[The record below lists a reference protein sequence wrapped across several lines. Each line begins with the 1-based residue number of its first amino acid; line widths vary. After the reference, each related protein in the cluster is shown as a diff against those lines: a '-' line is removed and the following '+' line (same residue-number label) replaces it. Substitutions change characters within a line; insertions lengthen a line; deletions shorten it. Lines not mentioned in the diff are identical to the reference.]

1 MFKRNQ
7 IKIKKIPLLLTL
19 FLFTAV
25 MGQIVSEERSVSEF
39 DKIVLSGSGEVILTQ
54 ESVERLTIEAEK
66 DILPYLVTEIRGR
79 TLYLGKKKH
88 NWKRGHW
95 FDGHGKIKYYVSMK
109 TIQGISISGSGSVN
123 SQNIDTDRIKIGIS
137 GSGNIDVKA
146 IRSDKIDLRISG
158 SGDCQLAGNVN
169 NQVVKISGSGSYLAP
184 DLVSQRTKINIS
196 GSGKAT
202 VQVEEE
208 LDVRISGS
216 GSIRYSGNPQDLSL
230 ASSGSGK
237 MKKIRSN

>member
-1 MFKRNQ
+1 MSMKNPIN
-7 IKIKKIPLLLTL
+7 IKQIPLLFTL
-19 FLFTAV
+19 FLSTAV
-25 MGQIVSEERSVSEF
+25 MGQMVSEERPVSGF
-39 DKIVLSGSGEVILTQ
+39 DEIVLSGSGEVILTQ
-54 ESVERLTIEAEK
+54 DAVERLTIEAEK
-66 DILPYLVTEIRGR
+66 DVLPYLDTEVRGR

-95 FDGHGKIKYYVSMK
+95 FDGHEKIKYYVSMK
-109 TIQGISISGSGSVN
+109 TIHGISISGSGSIN
-123 SQNIDTDRIKIGIS
+123 SQNIDTDRIEIAIS
-137 GSGNIDVKA
+137 GSGDIDVKA

-158 SGDCQLAGNVN
+158 SGDCQLAGNVDD
-169 NQVVKISGSGSYLAP
+169 QDVIISGSGSYLAP
-184 DLVSQRTKINIS
+184 ELISQSTKISIS

-230 ASSGSGK
+230 TSSGSGRV
-237 MKKIRSN
+237 KKIRSK